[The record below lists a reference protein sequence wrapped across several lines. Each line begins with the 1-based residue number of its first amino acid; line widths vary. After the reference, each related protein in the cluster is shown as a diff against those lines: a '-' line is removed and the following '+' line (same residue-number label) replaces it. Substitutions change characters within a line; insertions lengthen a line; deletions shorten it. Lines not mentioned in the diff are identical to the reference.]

1 MFTGITAII
10 ASISGI
16 LNKIIPDAD
25 KRIEVQA
32 EIERAL
38 IANQSA
44 IYDAMKEV
52 MAADSAS
59 ESMLTR
65 NARPIVV
72 MWCLVM
78 ITWVVVSPMFGLQT
92 ETIDAIKAVPGDL
105 WNLVMVGIG
114 GYILAKT
121 VTDGIKASK
130 SK

>member
-52 MAADSAS
+52 MAADAGS
-59 ESMLTR
+59 ESVLTR
-65 NARPIVV
+65 NARPLVV
-72 MWCLVM
+72 MWCLIM

>member
-16 LNKIIPDAD
+16 LNKIIPDAN
-25 KRIEVQA
+25 KRMEVEG
-32 EIERAL
+32 EIQRAL
-38 IANQSA
+38 IANQAA

-59 ESMLTR
+59 ESVLTR
-65 NARPIVV
+65 NARPLVV
-72 MWCLVM
+72 MWCMVM
-78 ITWVVVSPMFGLQT
+78 ITWVVLSPVFGLQT

>member
-16 LNKIIPDAD
+16 LNKIIPDAN
-25 KRIEVQA
+25 KRMEVEG
-32 EIERAL
+32 EIQRAL
-38 IANQSA
+38 IANQAA

-72 MWCLVM
+72 MWCLAM
-78 ITWVVVSPMFGLQT
+78 ITWVVVSPMFGLQVA
-92 ETIDAIKAVPGDL
+92 TIAAIKAVPSDL

-114 GYILAKT
+114 GYILAKS
-121 VTDGIKASK
+121 VTDAVKAAK
-130 SK
+130 K

>member
-1 MFTGITAII
+1 MFAAIPAII
-10 ASISGI
+10 AAVSGI
-16 LNKIIPDAD
+16 LNRIIPDAD
-25 KRIEVQA
+25 KRMEVEG
-32 EIERAL
+32 EIQRAL
-38 IANQSA
+38 LANQSA

-78 ITWVVVSPMFGLQT
+78 ITWVVVSPMFGLQVA
-92 ETIDAIKAVPGDL
+92 TIAAIKAVPSDL

-114 GYILAKT
+114 GYILAKS
-121 VTDGIKASK
+121 VTDAVKAVK
-130 SK
+130 K

>member
-1 MFTGITAII
+1 
-10 ASISGI
+10 
-16 LNKIIPDAD
+16 
-25 KRIEVQA
+25 
-32 EIERAL
+32 L
-38 IANQSA
+38 IANQAA

-52 MAADSAS
+52 MAADAAS
-59 ESMLTR
+59 ESVLTR
-65 NARPIVV
+65 NARPLVV
-72 MWCLVM
+72 MWCMVM
-78 ITWVVVSPMFGLQT
+78 ITWVVLSPVFGLQT